1 MKRKS
6 HNEWITEHS
15 ACVKKFK
22 KKIPYK
28 DISSNKACEEI
39 ESDSWFDI
47 KTRSFPPKN
56 MIKCN
61 PSELEEESQV
71 MYCRKVII
79 FPTEKQKEILFKWFE
94 GYRKMYNDTIRLIRY
109 IKYGFNY
116 ILIDWKEIRTR
127 FMKDDKSKYMKLLGI
142 PSHIL
147 DGAIKNACAS
157 YKSAMTNCKR
167 GNIKHFV
174 IRYIKKSKK
183 NKVLN
188 LEQINFT
195 INGFF
200 PRFLGIMISNK
211 QFDFRDIVCDPKL
224 YYDSNKNRFML
235 LVPDTKAVTYIN
247 NDESYIGLDGGV
259 RSYLTG
265 ISNKNVIEIGTNL
278 FSVLKKDLRKLDK
291 IQNNKKIPQKIK
303 KKYEKRINRRIQN
316 KVSDLHWKSIDYL
329 TSNYDNIIIGNLS
342 TKSIV
347 NNNTSKLTAMTK
359 RIALK
364 MAFYQFLERLKYKC
378 QSKNIHLQIVN
389 EYLTS
394 KLCSNCSAY
403 NDVGSSKIYRCVHC
417 GLIIDRDINGAINIC
432 MRGFEL

>member
-1 MKRKS
+1 MSR
-6 HNEWITEHS
+6 
-15 ACVKKFK
+15 
-22 KKIPYK
+22 
-28 DISSNKACEEI
+28 
-39 ESDSWFDI
+39 
-47 KTRSFPPKN
+47 
-56 MIKCN
+56 
-61 PSELEEESQV
+61 
-71 MYCRKVII
+71 
-79 FPTEKQKEILFKWFE
+79 
-94 GYRKMYNDTIRLIRY
+94 
-109 IKYGFNY
+109 
-116 ILIDWKEIRTR
+116 
-127 FMKDDKSKYMKLLGI
+127 
-142 PSHIL
+142 
-147 DGAIKNACAS
+147 
-157 YKSAMTNCKR
+157 
-167 GNIKHFV
+167 
-174 IRYIKKSKK
+174 
-183 NKVLN
+183 
-188 LEQINFT
+188 
-195 INGFF
+195 
-200 PRFLGIMISNK
+200 
-211 QFDFRDIVCDPKL
+211 
-224 YYDSNKNRFML
+224 
-235 LVPDTKAVTYIN
+235 VTYIN

-278 FSVLKKDLRKLDK
+278 FSILKYDLEKLDK